1 LGPVIEEL
9 ELKRHGLEYLFFD
22 PTVFCPHPSGQ
33 YFLSYRSLEKT
44 HAAIAQFSRR
54 DADRYLQFIDYWAQ
68 LLNAIGPWFNA
79 PPQDLLRIAR
89 NYNSSALAS
98 VWKAI
103 GSKKKLLDFIRTM
116 ITSPEDVLNEWFES
130 EFVKAPL
137 ARLAAEIGAPPSQK
151 GPPGWLALV
160 VVQAH

>member
-1 LGPVIEEL
+1 M
-9 ELKRHGLEYLFFD
+9 
-22 PTVFCPHPSGQ
+22 
-33 YFLSYRSLEKT
+33 
-44 HAAIAQFSRR
+44 
-54 DADRYLQFIDYWAQ
+54 
-68 LLNAIGPWFNA
+68 NAIGPWFNA

-151 GPPGWLALV
+151 RYYLRDDDDGDASLPRGGSPSWWYRRTN
-160 VVQAH
+160 